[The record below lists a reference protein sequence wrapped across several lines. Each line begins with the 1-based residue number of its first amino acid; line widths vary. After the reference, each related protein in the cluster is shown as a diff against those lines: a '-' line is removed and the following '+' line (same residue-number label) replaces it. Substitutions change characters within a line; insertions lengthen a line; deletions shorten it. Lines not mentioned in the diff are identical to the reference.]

1 MCIRR
6 ILASLMLVLGFATG
20 AAAQDGVVAV
30 GKVVVR
36 IRERGGAFISTPAWV
51 RLYSDTSMF
60 QLSSGTADNSQ
71 IIFDNVPLGEY
82 HVEIRAPGYL
92 QSTYD
97 ASLMSPNAISYV
109 WAELRLEK
117 GPNSP
122 AGEVSRAGPPVLA
135 PKARK
140 ELEQAGTQLRA
151 NDLKKAQA
159 HLDAA
164 KKLAP
169 GHPDVFYLQ
178 GLIYLEQ
185 ENNAGA
191 RASLETAIH
200 LYPQHAGALASLG
213 ATLYR
218 LEDFTG
224 AVAALNKAVEISP
237 QNWQSHR
244 ALVMC
249 HIRLRDYNEARA
261 HAERAIETF
270 GDKSPELHVL
280 LARVLIALNQKDKAR
295 SELQA
300 FLTSNPG
307 HAETAAAQR
316 LLSNLLGELITP
328 KAGPPEAGPGPPT
341 GSTSSMDTAVA
352 TVQVN
357 AELPEMRSGPGRWAP
372 PALDDTP
379 PALQKDTSCKLTEV
393 LNGTG
398 KRAVALVES
407 LERVSAT
414 EKVEQADL
422 DEDGNQTQ
430 VRTSVFSY
438 LVSIIEIRPGNLS
451 VEESR
456 GAVSRSAA
464 KSKFLTNGLGAM
476 ALIFHPYYAKDYEM
490 RCEGLTEMNGQAA
503 WSVYFKQRADMPI
516 RIYRYALRKGS
527 FGIPLKGRAWIA
539 ANNSQVLKLEMDLV
553 EPVKPLRLEQEHM
566 VIAYQPVDFKSRKIR
581 LWLPASAEVYSFFR
595 GHRFLRRHSFA
606 DYQVFSVDVSVKPS
620 EEKKP

>member
-122 AGEVSRAGPPVLA
+122 SAAASNAGPPVLA

-140 ELEQAGTQLRA
+140 ELEQAGTELRA
-151 NDLKKAQA
+151 NDLKNAQA

-191 RASLETAIH
+191 RASLETAIN

-218 LEDFTG
+218 LKDFAG

-237 QNWQSHR
+237 QNWRSHG

-249 HIRLRDYNEARA
+249 HIRLRDYDKALA
-261 HAERAIETF
+261 HAERAIETA

-280 LARVLIALNQKDKAR
+280 LARVLIALNQKEKAR

-300 FLTSNPG
+300 FLTAYPG
-307 HAETAAAQR
+307 HPEAVAAQR
-316 LLSNLLGELITP
+316 LLSILLGELNAP
-328 KAGPPEAGPGPPT
+328 KAGTPEAGPGPST
-341 GSTSSMDTAVA
+341 GNTASLDAAVA
-352 TVQVN
+352 TVRVN
-357 AELPEMRSGPGRWAP
+357 AELPEVRSGPGRWAP

-379 PALQKDTSCKLTEV
+379 PTLQKNTSCKQAEV
-393 LNGTG
+393 LAGTG
-398 KRAVALVES
+398 KRAMALVES

-414 EKVEQADL
+414 EKVEQTDL
-422 DEDGNQTQ
+422 DADGNQIQ
-430 VRTSVFSY
+430 FRTNVFSY
-438 LVSIIEIRPGNLS
+438 LVSIIETRPGNLS
-451 VEESR
+451 VEEMR
-456 GAVSRSAA
+456 EAVSRNAP
-464 KSKFLTNGLGAM
+464 KPKYLTNGLGAM
-476 ALIFHPYYAKDYEM
+476 ALIFHPYYVTDYDM
-490 RCEGLTEMNGQAA
+490 RCEGLTEMQGQAA
-503 WSVYFKQRADMPI
+503 WSVYFKQRPDKPSRI
-516 RIYRYALRKGS
+516 RSYTMLDGS
-527 FGIPLKGRAWIA
+527 FNVPLKGRAWIA
-539 ANNSQVLKLEMDLV
+539 ANNFQVLRIETELV
-553 EPVKPLRLEQEHM
+553 EPMKRLRLENEH
-566 VIAYQPVDFKSRKIR
+566 ITIEYQPVDFKTRKTR
-581 LWLPASAEVYSFFR
+581 LWLPANAEMYAYFR
-595 GHRFLRRHSFA
+595 GHRFLHHHSFA
-606 DYQVFSVDVSVKPS
+606 DYQVFSVDVSSKTN